1 MAQRGN
7 RRGAQRLLTDVH
19 STPEPLQQAAEL
31 LRQGEFEAASKLL
44 ESFLQEHPG
53 SADAWVLFSYA
64 LEDPVRKLEC
74 VERALQLEPEHAPA
88 VERMRDLKERFPE
101 VQTTWARPGREP
113 QAEAQVQPVPEPP
126 AEPAMAPTESEAEP
140 PAEAQ
145 AQPEPEHPAVVA
157 PFQSEAQ
164 VWPDEARGP
173 QVPPL

>member
-1 MAQRGN
+1 MARRGN

-44 ESFLQEHPG
+44 ASFLQEHPG

-88 VERMRDLKERFPE
+88 AERMRDLKVRFPE
-101 VQTTWARPGREP
+101 VQTTWAKPGRAP
-113 QAEAQVQPVPEPP
+113 QAETQIQPEPG
-126 AEPAMAPTESEAEP
+126 P
-140 PAEAQ
+140 PAAAQ
-145 AQPEPEHPAVVA
+145 AQPEGGPA
-157 PFQSEAQ
+157 
-164 VWPDEARGP
+164 
-173 QVPPL
+173 